1 MSDKPDLTGVPTCFL
16 QWELDKREGIES
28 QALGID
34 QAVEVRIDGETWV
47 ERRGPLTVTVNR
59 D

>member
-1 MSDKPDLTGVPTCFL
+1 MNGPDLSGVPTCFL

-28 QALGID
+28 RALVLG
-34 QAVEVRIDGETWV
+34 QGVEVRIDGDAWV